1 MLRSVNQP
9 VTGSNDGDNDGTIAA
24 LRHELSE
31 LADQVSQISSM
42 RLEQAKRLAEAGTAA
57 TRGQVEAYPLT
68 SLALA
73 FAGGAAIGLV
83 VMGARPA
90 PKSSRSWRSMDL
102 SDVRG
107 DLADYT
113 EQMKR
118 QIRRAAAKTNLA
130 DRFEHMADS
139 VSAADAKSTVMP
151 IVNRVASWLE
161 KARTTAVSAAEEVV
175 KKV

>member
-9 VTGSNDGDNDGTIAA
+9 ALGPNDGENDGTIAA

-31 LADQVSQISSM
+31 LTEQVAQISSM

-57 TRGQVEAYPLT
+57 TREQVEAYPLT

-83 VMGARPA
+83 VMGARSARTP
-90 PKSSRSWRSMDL
+90 SRNWRSMDF

-118 QIRRAAAKTNLA
+118 QIRRAAQKSNLA
-130 DRFEHMADS
+130 DRFEQMADS
-139 VSAADAKSTVMP
+139 VSSADAKSAVMP
-151 IVNRVASWLE
+151 VFNRVASWLE
-161 KARTTAVSAAEEVV
+161 KARSTAVSAAEEVV